1 MKTNPE
7 RQILCGT
14 PLLNLI
20 TKVPTG
26 IQQWKVTVQQ
36 VLQTQH
42 GKYLTTSAVFFT
54 LMDQKHKAEDNLYN
68 RKNHQWGNCYDV
80 SLTVVFFL
88 FFLMKMSIWFSYMLH
103 AWGKKERD
111 CNKGQGEEEEE
122 EERCATS
129 EGYGWSE
136 DTVLGMVIRDYIHC
150 ILKVVKPLPLTKGKS
165 SQKYWE

>member
-36 VLQTQH
+36 VVQTQH

-54 LMDQKHKAEDNLYN
+54 LMDQKHKAEDDLYN
-68 RKNHQWGNCYDV
+68 RKNHQCGNCYDV
-80 SLTVVFFL
+80 SLTVVFF
-88 FFLMKMSIWFSYMLH
+88 FLMKMSIWFSYTIH
-103 AWGKKERD
+103 AWGKK
-111 CNKGQGEEEEE
+111 
-122 EERCATS
+122 
-129 EGYGWSE
+129 
-136 DTVLGMVIRDYIHC
+136 DTVIKAKEKRRRKKKEDVQLQKDQAEVK
-150 ILKVVKPLPLTKGKS
+150 IL
-165 SQKYWE
+165 Y